1 MNCLFEATSGCNIG
15 TCTADSD
22 LVDKFIKDKNLT
34 NITKCFIG
42 GGELSTYA
50 APDSDWV
57 ESNILWKEF
66 NEFSKHHS
74 PYHLARRKEE

>member
-15 TCTADSD
+15 TCTADFD

-42 GGELSTYA
+42 GGELVTYEA
-50 APDSDWV
+50 TDDDCKKSM
-57 ESNILWKEF
+57 SLWNQLKEYG
-66 NEFSKHHS
+66 KHHYGGTIS
-74 PYHLARRKEE
+74 KI